1 MQGRLQQQGEQLRQ
15 ELQSAHRRSSQQL
28 QSRFTE
34 LETTCKEL
42 TDKKYKN
49 ESAIRDLKMKLVGAE
64 EVSQPAVRVPVIV
77 SLRKTIAIS
86 QW

>member
-1 MQGRLQQQGEQLRQ
+1 MQGRLQQQSEQLHQ

-28 QSRFTE
+28 QSRLTE

-64 EVSQPAVRVPVIV
+64 EVSQPAVRVSVIV
-77 SLRKTIAIS
+77 PLRKAIATS